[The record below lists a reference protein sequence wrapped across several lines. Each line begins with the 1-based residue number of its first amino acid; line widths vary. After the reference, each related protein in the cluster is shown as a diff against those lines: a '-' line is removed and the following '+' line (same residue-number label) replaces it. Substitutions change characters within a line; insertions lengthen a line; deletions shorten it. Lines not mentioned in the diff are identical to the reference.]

1 MKNKVKL
8 FLADDDAIFLKLL
21 EIEFKETA
29 DFDISTFATGELC
42 ITNLDQKPDV
52 IILDY
57 HLDGIEK
64 DAMNG
69 ISTLDEIKKILPE
82 VPVIMLSSQDSI
94 DVAIGC
100 MHHKALDY
108 VVKSE
113 TSFVRLKK
121 IIKDVFNVKKM
132 EKQLSWYMD
141 RM

>member
-108 VVKSE
+108 VVKS
-113 TSFVRLKK
+113 
-121 IIKDVFNVKKM
+121 
-132 EKQLSWYMD
+132 
-141 RM
+141 